1 MIKASANAKTDLEDA
16 MMTTSCAMLVS
27 GDPARDH
34 PIIFVNPA
42 FTQLT
47 GYEPSDIIG
56 RNCRLLQGADT
67 DVDVAA
73 DIHRAIGAGEPIR
86 CEILNY
92 RKNGDPFWNDLR
104 IDPIRNKFGIVTG
117 FVGVQ
122 FDATASHSVREA
134 QLATELRLEDI
145 ISHVPGYVYRRI
157 LKTDGSIELS
167 YLSPSI
173 NRTLGI
179 ARGILVTS
187 ATFYDHVHPEDRQ
200 ELIRAIRQSATDLSV
215 FREEFRL
222 VSSTGAVRWF
232 RSDAL
237 ARLLPN
243 GDIMWDG
250 IAIEITAERKSETD
264 LAFLAFHDSLTGLCN
279 RDLFKSALLKVMS
292 SPSRDEELAIFFID
306 LDSFQE
312 INDSLGQEV
321 GDDVL
326 RVVGDRLTKF
336 SKGAAGTVARLGGDE
351 FAILIPA
358 VSPAEPVTELA
369 LRIHAELAQPMHVM
383 GQEIIVQA
391 CVGAAMHSR
400 TSEISDP
407 ADVCSELMKQA
418 DLALLAAKREG
429 RGSCL
434 VYASDLDDR
443 FQNRMALRQ
452 SLHNAI
458 LNDQLELHY
467 QPLVDLASGRIVG
480 AEALV
485 RWNHPELGLQRP
497 DLFIPLAEKSG
508 FIVPLGAWVINEAM
522 RQSQAWRLQG
532 FTTPRISMNVSSVQL
547 QKPGFIA
554 TIEEALANTGADPR
568 DFEFELTEGLLIEAS
583 TEILSILS
591 AIKAFGFW
599 ITIDDF
605 GTGNATFKYLR
616 DFPIDKIKI
625 DQVFVRQLVIDSSD
639 AFIIH
644 AMVALARSLSV
655 TIVAE
660 GIETEMQREFLRR
673 EGCQVGQ
680 GYLFSMPLMAEDFGW
695 MLQNH
700 VALPM
705 FTRD

>member
-1 MIKASANAKTDLEDA
+1 
-16 MMTTSCAMLVS
+16 
-27 GDPARDH
+27 
-34 PIIFVNPA
+34 
-42 FTQLT
+42 
-47 GYEPSDIIG
+47 
-56 RNCRLLQGADT
+56 
-67 DVDVAA
+67 
-73 DIHRAIGAGEPIR
+73 
-86 CEILNY
+86 
-92 RKNGDPFWNDLR
+92 
-104 IDPIRNKFGIVTG
+104 
-117 FVGVQ
+117 
-122 FDATASHSVREA
+122 
-134 QLATELRLEDI
+134 
-145 ISHVPGYVYRRI
+145 
-157 LKTDGSIELS
+157 
-167 YLSPSI
+167 
-173 NRTLGI
+173 LGI
-179 ARGILVTS
+179 AGGTLVTS
-187 ATFYDHVHPEDRQ
+187 ATFYDHVHPDDRN
-200 ELIRAIRQSATDLSV
+200 ELMRAIRQSAADLSL

-222 VSSTGAVRWF
+222 ISSTGAIRWF

-237 ARLLPN
+237 ARPLPN

-250 IAIEITAERKSETD
+250 IAVEITAERKSETD

-279 RDLFKSALLKVMS
+279 RDLFKTALFKVIS
-292 SPSRDEELAIFFID
+292 NPSEEEELAIFIID

-312 INDSLGQEV
+312 INDSLGQEI

-326 RVVGDRLTKF
+326 RVIGERLTKF
-336 SKGAAGTVARLGGDE
+336 TKDAKGTVARLGGDE
-351 FAILIPA
+351 FAVLLPS
-358 VSPAEPVTELA
+358 VLTTQPVIDLA
-369 LRIHAELAQPMHVM
+369 RKIHAELARPMQLM
-383 GQEIIVQA
+383 GQEIIIQA
-391 CVGAAMHSR
+391 CVGAAILNR
-400 TSEISDP
+400 THEINDP
-407 ADVCSELMKQA
+407 ADACAELVKQA

-434 VYASDLDDR
+434 LYASDLDDR

-452 SLHNAI
+452 SLHNSI
-458 LNDQLELHY
+458 LNEQLELHY
-467 QPLVDLASGRIVG
+467 QPFVDLASGRIIG

-485 RWNHPELGLQRP
+485 RWNHPDLGLQRP

-508 FIVPLGAWVINEAM
+508 FIVQLGAWVINEAM

-547 QKPGFIA
+547 QKPGFIT
-554 TIEEALANTGADPR
+554 TIEQAIASTGADPR
-568 DFEFELTEGLLIEAS
+568 YFELELTEGLLIEAS

-591 AIKAFGFW
+591 ALKALGFG

-644 AMVALARSLSV
+644 AMVALSRSLGV

-700 VALPM
+700 VRLPM
-705 FTRD
+705 FTTD